1 MGTNIKD
8 VYYCQFSRTD
18 ELSERHY
25 NRNLANKQ
33 MQPKYR

>member
-18 ELSERHY
+18 EISDRFY
-25 NRNLANKQ
+25 DRNLASRQ
-33 MQPKYR
+33 MQPKY